1 MELSL
6 PVEKAGF
13 ARTIKK
19 FKSKQ
24 KQSGN
29 RHRNGW
35 WDVWQIPC

>member
-13 ARTIKK
+13 ARTTKK
-19 FKSKQ
+19 FKPKQ

-29 RHRNGW
+29 RHRNG
-35 WDVWQIPC
+35 